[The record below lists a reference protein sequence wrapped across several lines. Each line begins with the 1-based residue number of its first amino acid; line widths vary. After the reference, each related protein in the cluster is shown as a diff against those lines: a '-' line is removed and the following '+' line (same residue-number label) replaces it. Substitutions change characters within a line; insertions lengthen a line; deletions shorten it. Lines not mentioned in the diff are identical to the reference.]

1 MFIETANAM
10 GGGVG
15 NANTILTGQRPLQIL
30 DYLEAYW
37 AKAAPGIP
45 PIPPI
50 PGPADPLMA
59 RQTALDPGGLT
70 GPKTRVPVH
79 HIVYALCLENT
90 RLADIMRRVVAEYR
104 IGERLP
110 PASAPTLR
118 WLQVTEEVFFTSPVP
133 FSIRSLASSLRPDPA
148 AIRRN
153 AYYRLLGMDLNH
165 GTEDGHPYQYVKADV
180 SNRDFSM
187 VFESLLAEVWKGY
200 INRRNFLTANATDD
214 NAIIELV
221 RRLREMLN
229 ARRQNGNLAREE
241 FDAVATLSWFFLT
254 IAYNTQVVEDLNA
267 TAIGV
272 ADRLRLIGE
281 RVGMVPHARADSYF
295 QLATP
300 MSEILRAIETD
311 AIPNAADLYSGF
323 HQPFMLQIITHW
335 SIATG
340 RNLKDVTAAQNAGVV
355 LQATAPGA
363 VPATPAMNGAGG
375 SRTAAAP
382 R

>member
-10 GGGVG
+10 VGPAVG
-15 NANTILTGQRPLQIL
+15 NANIILTEQRPLQIL
-30 DYLEAYW
+30 EYLEAYW
-37 AKAAPGIP
+37 LAAATAGIS
-45 PIPPI
+45 
-50 PGPADPLMA
+50 GPADPNIA
-59 RQTALDPGGLT
+59 RPTPLDRPVLT
-70 GPKTRVPVH
+70 TPLAPVGVH

-104 IGERLP
+104 TGERLP
-110 PASAPTLR
+110 PATAPTLR

-133 FSIRSLASSLRPDPA
+133 FSVRSLTSSLRPDPA

-153 AYYRLLGMDLNH
+153 AYYRFLGMDLNH
-165 GTEDGHPYQYVKADV
+165 GTEDGHPYPYIKADV
-180 SNRDFSM
+180 SNRDFA
-187 VFESLLAEVWKGY
+187 VAFESLLAETWKGY
-200 INRRNFLTANATDD
+200 INRNNALTTNTTDD
-214 NAIIELV
+214 NAILELV

-254 IAYNTQVVEDLNA
+254 IAFNTRIVEDLDA
-267 TAIGV
+267 TAFGV

-281 RVGMVPHARADSYF
+281 RVGMAPHARADSYL

-300 MSEILRAIETD
+300 MSQILRAIENN
-311 AIPNAADLYSGF
+311 AIPTAADLYIDTGIF
-323 HQPFMLQIITHW
+323 QPSMLQIITHW
-335 SIATG
+335 SLATG

-363 VPATPAMNGAGG
+363 VPATPAMNGAGS
-375 SRTAAAP
+375 SRIAAP

>member
-10 GGGVG
+10 GGLVTD
-15 NANTILTGQRPLQIL
+15 ANRILTEQRPLQIL
-30 DYLEAYW
+30 DYLEGVW
-37 AKAAPGIP
+37 QAAALGL
-45 PIPPI
+45 
-50 PGPADPLMA
+50 PGPADPAMA
-59 RQTALDPGGLT
+59 RTAALDLPPAPLKPPT
-70 GPKTRVPVH
+70 LPLH

-104 IGERLP
+104 TGERLP
-110 PASAPTLR
+110 PATAPTLR

-133 FSIRSLASSLRPDPA
+133 FSVRSLASSLRPDPA

-180 SNRDFSM
+180 SNRDFSV

-200 INRRNFLTANATDD
+200 TNRNNFIAANATDD
-214 NAIIELV
+214 NAIDELV

-241 FDAVATLSWFFLT
+241 FDAVATLSWMFLT
-254 IAYNTQVVEDLNA
+254 IAYNTRIVIDLNA
-267 TAIGV
+267 TAFGV

-281 RVGMVPHARADSYF
+281 RVGMAPHARADSYF
-295 QLATP
+295 QLAAP
-300 MSEILRAIETD
+300 MSLILREIELNG
-311 AIPNAADLYSGF
+311 IAAAGGAQSLYRGKF
-323 HQPFMLQIITHW
+323 QPDMLQIITHW
-335 SIATG
+335 SLATG
-340 RNLKDVTAAQNAGVV
+340 RNLKDVTPAQNAGVV
-355 LQATAPGA
+355 LQSTAPGA
-363 VPATPAMNGAGG
+363 VPATPAMNGAGS
-375 SRTAAAP
+375 SRIAAP